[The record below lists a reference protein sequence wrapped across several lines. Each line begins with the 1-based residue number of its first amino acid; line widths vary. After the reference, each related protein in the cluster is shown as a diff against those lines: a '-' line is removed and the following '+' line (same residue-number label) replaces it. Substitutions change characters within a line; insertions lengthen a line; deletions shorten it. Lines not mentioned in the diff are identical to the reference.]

1 MVYVQDHNGHPLMPT
16 VRYGK
21 VRRLLKEGNATVVCK
36 CPFTVRLTYKS
47 TTYVQDVHLGVDAG
61 SKHIGISATTEVK
74 EIYASEI
81 QLRTDITEL
90 LSARREL
97 RRARRSRKTRYR
109 KARFDNRTH
118 AKQKGWLAP
127 TVEQKTGTHLTV
139 IRKICEILPVR
150 EITVETAQFDMQ
162 LLKAIEKELP
172 LPEGAGYQQGE
183 QLGFWN
189 TREYVLYRDGH
200 TCQCC
205 KGKSKDPVLNV
216 HHVESRMTGGDSPDN
231 LVTLCEYCHKQY
243 HLGKI
248 SLPSTVRRQSKSLR
262 DAAFMGIMRW
272 TLYNRLKEQFE
283 GTGVNVRNTYGYLTK
298 NIRIQC
304 GLEKAHCTDARVI
317 SGHPLADPAE
327 ECFFQ
332 KKVRCHNR
340 QIHKLT
346 ILPGGI
352 RKKNQA
358 AHEVQGFRLF
368 DKVRIGDR
376 EGFIFGRRASGYF
389 DVRTLDGEKLSAGV
403 SWKKCRLVKT
413 AKHLLTERR
422 NRAFLPQPAE
432 VGVYCADI

>member
-21 VRRLLKEGNATVVCK
+21 VRRLLKEGRATVVRK
-36 CPFTVRLTYKS
+36 CPFTVRLTFES
-47 TTYVQDVHLGVDAG
+47 TTYTQDVHLGVDAG
-61 SKHIGISATTEVK
+61 SKHIGISATTETK
-74 EIYASEI
+74 ELYAAEV

-90 LSARREL
+90 LSTRREL
-97 RRARRSRKTRYR
+97 RRSRRNRKTRYR

-127 TVEQKTGTHLTV
+127 SVEAKIGTHLTV
-139 IRKICEILPVR
+139 IRKVVEILPVR
-150 EITVETAQFDMQ
+150 EITVETAQFDTQ
-162 LLKAIEKELP
+162 LLRAVEKGLP
-172 LPEGAGYQQGE
+172 LPEGTDYQQGE

-189 TREYVLYRDGH
+189 VREYVLFRDGH

-205 KGKSKDPVLNV
+205 KGKSKDSVLNV
-216 HHVESRMTGGDSPDN
+216 HHIETRRTGGNSPDN

-248 SLPSTVRRQSKSLR
+248 KLPEEIRRQSKSLR

-272 TLYNRLKEQFE
+272 TMYQRLKEQFA
-283 GTGVNVRNTYGYLTK
+283 GTGVKVKNTYGYLTK
-298 NIRIQC
+298 NTRIEN
-304 GLEKAHCTDARVI
+304 GLEKSHRIDALCI
-317 SGHPLADPAE
+317 AGHPKSASLE
-327 ECFFQ
+327 EYFLQ

-358 AHEVQGFRLF
+358 PRQVKGYCLF
-368 DKVRIGDR
+368 DAVRYGDR
-376 EGFIFGRRASGYF
+376 QYYVHGRREKGSFVLKTLTGEHLEISPSKIRRVYHQNGY
-389 DVRTLDGEKLSAGV
+389 V
-403 SWKKCRLVKT
+403 
-413 AKHLLTERR
+413 TERR
-422 NRAFLPQPAE
+422 LAVLLS
-432 VGVYCADI
+432 